1 MFSIFLEIDE
11 ETPLE
16 TGTQRTGISDYFSLG
31 ITETQVAHNLIVHC
45 AAGNKMECS
54 RLQH

>member
-16 TGTQRTGISDYFSLG
+16 TSKQRTGISDYLFDG
-31 ITETQVAHNLIVHC
+31 ITETWVAHNLIVHC